1 MNIQADQ
8 TFTDNVQTVQHFGLY
23 NQDNLD
29 KWSFIGE

>member
-1 MNIQADQ
+1 MNIQADH
-8 TFTDNVQTVQHFGLY
+8 TFTDNVQSSTLGLY